1 MERLMTI
8 GEFARASRLSA
19 KALRRYDELGLLTPA
34 RVDAYSGYRYYAVA
48 QVERARLVAWLRRI
62 GMPLAEV
69 RDVCALH
76 GTDPGAAARTVR
88 AYWARVEAETA
99 ARRDLAASLVDRLRG
114 STGMTTHARPHGLL
128 SAALS
133 ERGRV
138 RETNQDRAH
147 AGPRLLAVADGY
159 GAAGERAATAALA
172 EIAALLPAPDRVGD
186 LLNALEDGVRRA
198 DTAVGAAAP
207 GSGTTLTAGVWTGD
221 RLALAHV
228 GDGRAYLLRD
238 GELVRLT
245 RDHTVVQARVEAGE
259 LDPAEAAAHPDRA
272 LLLRALDGAGAAPV
286 PDLALYEGRP
296 GDRWLLCTDGLSA
309 VVPEAE
315 LHGVLAAGSGPDD
328 TVRALAALALAE
340 RDGRGGPD
348 NVSCVV
354 ADVVPGVS

>member
-1 MERLMTI
+1 MTI

-19 KALRRYDELGLLTPA
+19 KALRRYDELGLLTPD
-34 RVDAYSGYRYYAVA
+34 RVDAHSGYRYYAGA

-99 ARRDLAASLVDRLRG
+99 ARRDLAASLVDRLG
-114 STGMTTHARPHGLL
+114 GPTDMTAMTSTTNARPYGLL

-138 RETNQDRAH
+138 RASNQDRAY
-147 AGPRLLAVADGY
+147 AGPCLLAVADGY
-159 GAAGERAATAALA
+159 GEAGERAATAALA
-172 EIAALLPAPDRVGD
+172 EIEGVRAPDRAGD

-238 GELVRLT
+238 GELTRLT

-259 LDPAEAAAHPDRA
+259 LDAAEAAAHPDRV
-272 LLLRALDGAGAAPV
+272 LLLRALDGAGGSPV
-286 PDLALYEGRP
+286 PDLGLYEGRP

-315 LHGVLAAGSGPDD
+315 LHGVLAAGGSPED
-328 TVRALAALALAE
+328 TVRALADLALADAE
-340 RDGRGGPD
+340 GRGGPD

-354 ADVVPGVS
+354 ADVVP